1 MTVRPPD
8 RLARRLGLGGA
19 TVIGLGSMMGAGIFI
34 AVGPAAAAVGSGLL
48 LALALAAAV
57 ATCNAIASAR
67 LAARYPASGGT
78 YVYGRERLGSGWGF
92 IAGWAF
98 LAGKIATAAT
108 IALAFAAHTAPGA
121 ERPVAVA
128 VVALFTAVNLLG
140 ITKTAWGTAALVA
153 IVLAMLAITVGAM
166 LGGGTATSSHLTP
179 FWPSD
184 HPLDLLR
191 GAGFLFYAFAG
202 YARIATLGEEVRHPD
217 RTIPR
222 AIALALVTVLGVY
235 ALVAISAILAA
246 GPQQLAGTDTPILAA
261 VELGSLNEL
270 APAVRIGAAIAALSV
285 LVALLAGISRTVF
298 AMAANADLPPP
309 LAAVHPRTQVPHRA
323 ELLVAALVMIAV
335 AFFNLREAL
344 GFAAFTVLAYYAITN
359 LSAWT
364 LSGPRSLPLRLVA
377 TLGLIGCGALA
388 IALPTESVISGAAV
402 LAVGFAVWLIR
413 RRLLTD
419 R

>member
-1 MTVRPPD
+1 M
-8 RLARRLGLGGA
+8 
-19 TVIGLGSMMGAGIFI
+19 
-34 AVGPAAAAVGSGLL
+34 
-48 LALALAAAV
+48 
-57 ATCNAIASAR
+57 
-67 LAARYPASGGT
+67 
-78 YVYGRERLGSGWGF
+78 
-92 IAGWAF
+92 
-98 LAGKIATAAT
+98 
-108 IALAFAAHTAPGA
+108 
-121 ERPVAVA
+121 
-128 VVALFTAVNLLG
+128 
-140 ITKTAWGTAALVA
+140 
-153 IVLAMLAITVGAM
+153 
-166 LGGGTATSSHLTP
+166 
-179 FWPSD
+179 
-184 HPLDLLR
+184 
-191 GAGFLFYAFAG
+191 
-202 YARIATLGEEVRHPD
+202 
-217 RTIPR
+217 
-222 AIALALVTVLGVY
+222 TVLGVY

-402 LAVGFAVWLIR
+402 LAVGFAAWLVR
-413 RRLLTD
+413 HRLLTD